1 MTCLDHVLSSEPE
14 SVERIILIFRPLIG
28 GGRGR
33 EGREGTGQEERERG
47 GEIEREE
54 GRGSRMIEGEKERR
68 REKEQARERERERE
82 RFTSC
87 LYSYSGCVKSD

>member
-47 GEIEREE
+47 G
-54 GRGSRMIEGEKERR
+54 G
-68 REKEQARERERERE
+68 
-82 RFTSC
+82 
-87 LYSYSGCVKSD
+87 D

>member
-33 EGREGTGQEERERG
+33 EGREETGQEERERG
-47 GEIEREE
+47 GRLR
-54 GRGSRMIEGEKERR
+54 GRKGGGVE
-68 REKEQARERERERE
+68 
-82 RFTSC
+82 
-87 LYSYSGCVKSD
+87 

>member
-33 EGREGTGQEERERG
+33 EGREGTGQEEREGGGRLRG
-47 GEIEREE
+47 RKG
-54 GRGSRMIEGEKERR
+54 GGGRMIEGEKERR
-68 REKEQARERERERE
+68 KEREGERRSKRERERGLLVVY
-82 RFTSC
+82 TVIV
-87 LYSYSGCVKSD
+87 GV